1 MDTRTGEIR
10 TLAPGERP
18 GPHKVPLTSEQA
30 KSLSRLTPRERLAAL
45 GALVHGAARPAGLTD
60 DEWRAQKN
68 AAKRQRRARRG
79 L

>member
-30 KSLSRLTPRERLAAL
+30 KSLSRLTP
-45 GALVHGAARPAGLTD
+45 HGAARPAGLTD